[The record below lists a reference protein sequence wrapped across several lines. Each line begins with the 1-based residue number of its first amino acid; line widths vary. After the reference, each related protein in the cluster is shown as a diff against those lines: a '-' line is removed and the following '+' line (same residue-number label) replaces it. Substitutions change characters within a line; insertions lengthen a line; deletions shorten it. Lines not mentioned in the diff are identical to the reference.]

1 MGKARLRVIAAKF
14 PDSVRVQADN
24 HDAMFEYERAQRIV
38 VKSRSYQTRALKHVR
53 KAMKR
58 FKKEMTAAQNKYE
71 RVHGKV
77 MLFGFW
83 KYWLASGKIGP
94 EEDDE
99 AQLVHA

>member
-1 MGKARLRVIAAKF
+1 
-14 PDSVRVQADN
+14 
-24 HDAMFEYERAQRIV
+24 
-38 VKSRSYQTRALKHVR
+38 
-53 KAMKR
+53 MKR

-71 RVHGKV
+71 RIHGKV